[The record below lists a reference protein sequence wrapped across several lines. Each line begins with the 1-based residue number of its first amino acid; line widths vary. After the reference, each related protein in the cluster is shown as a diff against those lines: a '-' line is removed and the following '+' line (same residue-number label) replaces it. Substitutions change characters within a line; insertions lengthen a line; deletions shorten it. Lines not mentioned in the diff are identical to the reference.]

1 MKKFTLVD
9 HRIIN
14 EALDQHSI
22 VSIADASGNITY
34 ANDKFCQISRYSRDE
49 LIGQSHR
56 LLKSGLHDA
65 KFFDEM
71 WLTISSGHS
80 WHGEVCNRS
89 KDGSLYWVE
98 TTIVPS
104 LDENGL
110 PYQYVSMRT
119 ETTRLKSIEANL
131 AQSKAELEI
140 RVKERTCELQQE
152 AAVRRESEQRFRQL
166 AENISEVFWMT
177 DLAKGQMLYVS
188 PTYEQIWGKTVQS
201 LYDSPHDWLDSIHS
215 DDRPRVRQA
224 ALTKQATGIYDE
236 EYRIIRPDGE
246 VRWVHD
252 KAFPVSNSDGVVY
265 RIVGVAKDITERK
278 QAEKELAKSEQHFR
292 AVMQSASDGIVTGT
306 EAGLIEGWN
315 AAAGRLFGYTE
326 AEVVGQS
333 ITVLIPERFRSFHNM
348 GLTRVAAGGEK
359 RIIGKTV
366 EVVGLHKNGSEIQLE
381 LSLAQWGTAD
391 GQHFNAIIRDISER
405 KSAEE
410 QLRIAAVAF
419 ETHEAILITDA
430 KANIIRTNRAFTEIT
445 GYRPNEVLG
454 KNPRILSSG
463 RHDKVFYAAMW
474 QQLLTTGSWTGE
486 VWDKRKSGEIYPK
499 WLTIT
504 AVKNNAGEAVEYVGI
519 FSDITVRKKA
529 EDEIHKLA
537 FYDSLTGLPNRRLL
551 NDRLQ
556 QIMASSGRT
565 GRQGAL
571 LFLDLDNFKTLNDTL
586 GHDIGDLLLQQVA
599 KRLTICIRE
608 GDTVARLGGDE
619 FVIVLENLSE
629 HTLEAAM
636 QAEIVGK
643 KILAAIGNPYRLA
656 TYEYMCTPSI
666 GMTLFSAHAEK
677 RIDELLKYADIAMY
691 QAKKAGRNTLC
702 FFDPQMQ
709 HSINARVAIEDD
721 LRKALELR
729 QFKLHYQI
737 QVDSLHRPFGAEAL
751 IRWMHPQRGL
761 VPPGQFIQLA
771 EETGL
776 IMPIG
781 QWVLETACAQIK
793 AWQQH
798 ALTRDLMLS
807 VNISATQFH
816 RADFV
821 AQVQVAI
828 ARYAIKPALLK
839 LELTESLLLEGIED
853 TIATMNALNEIGVL
867 ISLDDFGTG
876 YSSLQYLK
884 RLPLSQL
891 KIDRSFVRDITVD
904 SSDKAIVSTIIAMAH
919 SLGLDVIAE
928 GVETEEQRQLLL
940 DNGCTNYQG
949 FLFGKPIP
957 IEQFESLLK
966 QE

>member
-619 FVIVLENLSE
+619 FVIVLENLS
-629 HTLEAAM
+629 
-636 QAEIVGK
+636 V
-643 KILAAIGNPYRLA
+643 
-656 TYEYMCTPSI
+656 
-666 GMTLFSAHAEK
+666 
-677 RIDELLKYADIAMY
+677 
-691 QAKKAGRNTLC
+691 
-702 FFDPQMQ
+702 
-709 HSINARVAIEDD
+709 
-721 LRKALELR
+721 LR
-729 QFKLHYQI
+729 
-737 QVDSLHRPFGAEAL
+737 P
-751 IRWMHPQRGL
+751 
-761 VPPGQFIQLA
+761 
-771 EETGL
+771 
-776 IMPIG
+776 
-781 QWVLETACAQIK
+781 
-793 AWQQH
+793 
-798 ALTRDLMLS
+798 
-807 VNISATQFH
+807 
-816 RADFV
+816 
-821 AQVQVAI
+821 
-828 ARYAIKPALLK
+828 
-839 LELTESLLLEGIED
+839 TE
-853 TIATMNALNEIGVL
+853 N
-867 ISLDDFGTG
+867 
-876 YSSLQYLK
+876 
-884 RLPLSQL
+884 
-891 KIDRSFVRDITVD
+891 
-904 SSDKAIVSTIIAMAH
+904 
-919 SLGLDVIAE
+919 
-928 GVETEEQRQLLL
+928 
-940 DNGCTNYQG
+940 
-949 FLFGKPIP
+949 
-957 IEQFESLLK
+957 
-966 QE
+966 